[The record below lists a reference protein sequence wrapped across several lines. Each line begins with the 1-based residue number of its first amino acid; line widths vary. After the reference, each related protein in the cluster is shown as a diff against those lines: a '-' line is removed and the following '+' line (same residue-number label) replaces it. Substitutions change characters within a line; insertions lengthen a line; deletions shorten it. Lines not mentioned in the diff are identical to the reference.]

1 MSDSVPAISEDKVQ
15 LMAVTEFNYYPN
27 RYIHGSWVA
36 RLENATII
44 SRLLKRARSEDNL
57 ASYLL
62 DRFELKDK
70 YWFNFDTPLR
80 QLLLRSRD
88 DILRI
93 TMYAGAVLNSRHIR
107 EAIQTGDAMQWRRA
121 LGRRLFE
128 FAVNEAPLDFN
139 VAGLPTI
146 AAPAPGADRRAQV
159 VASGLWCL
167 GKALEGEASALV
179 ERLYLKMAAAEY
191 PFLAQQPDT
200 FHKAPCVAVIEKLV
214 RSKLPPP

>member
-27 RYIHGSWVA
+27 RYIHSSWVA
-36 RLENATII
+36 RLENAAII

-70 YWFNFDTPLR
+70 YWFYFDTPLR

-93 TMYAGAVLNSRHIR
+93 AMYAGVVLNSRHIR
-107 EAIQTGDAMQWRRA
+107 GAIETGDAMPWRRA
-121 LGRRLFE
+121 LGHRLFE

-139 VAGLPTI
+139 VAGLPSI
-146 AAPAPGADRRAQV
+146 AAPTPRADRRAQV

-167 GKALEGEASALV
+167 GKALEGEPSALV

-200 FHKAPCVAVIEKLV
+200 FHKAPCAALIEKLV
-214 RSKLPPP
+214 CSKLPPP